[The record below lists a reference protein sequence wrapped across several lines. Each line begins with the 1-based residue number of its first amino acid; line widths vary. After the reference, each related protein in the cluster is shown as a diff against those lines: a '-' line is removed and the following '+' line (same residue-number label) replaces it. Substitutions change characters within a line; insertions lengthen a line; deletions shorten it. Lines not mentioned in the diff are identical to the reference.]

1 MEVAAAMVS
10 FVGLVGTVA
19 QGQKFLYDFTT
30 NMKDCPK
37 DIHKMKTDIELV
49 EALITQVVQQ
59 SNERDGRLRESAV
72 LARAIGHAQ
81 ESVKDLKKELAMDP
95 SNGKHRRFRFA
106 TKLSQTKKLRAS
118 LDRSKTIM
126 LDLKTQLHSDLLY
139 EIRDMNQEVLRSIEN
154 TSGNLETHDR
164 NSHKVT
170 QKSMVQEETTDNSRG
185 KAEALVPPASDTS
198 SEGLTNVEIAA
209 KNLEHTT
216 GLLMETGIS
225 SSPASLP
232 STPAL
237 SREVSDISVI
247 SSSQETTA
255 SSISSSQSIPP
266 SVSQDAQKANIASKH
281 PLLQFKDNQ
290 FQFLVA
296 IIFTQR
302 ATKQKNLACQRASE
316 CLTAYPTPEALSKA
330 SFAALSQYFIE
341 LGLYNTKPPQ
351 LINLAR
357 AYVKDPPQ
365 QGRLRSKP
373 NCPQSEISHL
383 PRIGVSSINAWLVY
397 CCERIDVVTTDTT
410 LLEYMEHLKKKK

>member
-1 MEVAAAMVS
+1 
-10 FVGLVGTVA
+10 
-19 QGQKFLYDFTT
+19 
-30 NMKDCPK
+30 
-37 DIHKMKTDIELV
+37 
-49 EALITQVVQQ
+49 
-59 SNERDGRLRESAV
+59 
-72 LARAIGHAQ
+72 
-81 ESVKDLKKELAMDP
+81 
-95 SNGKHRRFRFA
+95 
-106 TKLSQTKKLRAS
+106 
-118 LDRSKTIM
+118 
-126 LDLKTQLHSDLLY
+126 
-139 EIRDMNQEVLRSIEN
+139 MNQEVLRSIEN

-225 SSPASLP
+225 SSPALLP

-290 FQFLVA
+290 VRPSTHML
-296 IIFTQR
+296 
-302 ATKQKNLACQRASE
+302 
-316 CLTAYPTPEALSKA
+316 
-330 SFAALSQYFIE
+330 
-341 LGLYNTKPPQ
+341 
-351 LINLAR
+351 
-357 AYVKDPPQ
+357 
-365 QGRLRSKP
+365 
-373 NCPQSEISHL
+373 L
-383 PRIGVSSINAWLVY
+383 PI
-397 CCERIDVVTTDTT
+397 
-410 LLEYMEHLKKKK
+410 